1 MSVGY
6 GTQAK
11 ETPLVTMSWEEVEN
25 HIRSMIENGT
35 YMSASEAF
43 LVDTQERNRVANQI
57 FFFLRDGMDEIPE
70 ELGLKA
76 GNYPESEAKL
86 MELLSTHEGR
96 EQLKNILED
105 AANRLASGEAEL
117 KWRHVKSPEYLLSE
131 IADLDRE
138 RLEFPLPDT
147 VEVAQEDFITQ
158 DEIDYALGR
167 GSGYEHG
174 AFRIYEYFMEGHDQK
189 EAVAFLKKEYGIGGG
204 SGGLPGNDDSHN
216 EHDGKGIRLEKGSY
230 GNPYAKVLLNWNVVE
245 KRLRE
250 LIKEDKY
257 LSPQG
262 KENYKAYKEEQ
273 AEKQDS
279 VSFLVWS
286 MDSG

>member
-1 MSVGY
+1 MSV
-6 GTQAK
+6 
-11 ETPLVTMSWEEVEN
+11 
-25 HIRSMIENGT
+25 
-35 YMSASEAF
+35 SEAF

-57 FFFLRDGMDEIPE
+57 YFFLRDGMDEMPE

-76 GNYPESEAKL
+76 GNYSESEAKL

-138 RLEFPLPDT
+138 RLVFPLPDA

-189 EAVAFLKKEYGIGGG
+189 ETVAFLKMNMALAVVPVDCRAMMIPIMNMMEKV
-204 SGGLPGNDDSHN
+204 SVWR
-216 EHDGKGIRLEKGSY
+216 KAVMAIRMQKC
-230 GNPYAKVLLNWNVVE
+230 
-245 KRLRE
+245 
-250 LIKEDKY
+250 
-257 LSPQG
+257 
-262 KENYKAYKEEQ
+262 
-273 AEKQDS
+273 
-279 VSFLVWS
+279 F
-286 MDSG
+286 

>member
-86 MELLSTHEGR
+86 MELLDVYKRQVWTNLR
-96 EQLKNILED
+96 
-105 AANRLASGEAEL
+105 RLL
-117 KWRHVKSPEYLLSE
+117 
-131 IADLDRE
+131 
-138 RLEFPLPDT
+138 
-147 VEVAQEDFITQ
+147 
-158 DEIDYALGR
+158 
-167 GSGYEHG
+167 
-174 AFRIYEYFMEGHDQK
+174 
-189 EAVAFLKKEYGIGGG
+189 
-204 SGGLPGNDDSHN
+204 
-216 EHDGKGIRLEKGSY
+216 
-230 GNPYAKVLLNWNVVE
+230 
-245 KRLRE
+245 
-250 LIKEDKY
+250 
-257 LSPQG
+257 
-262 KENYKAYKEEQ
+262 
-273 AEKQDS
+273 
-279 VSFLVWS
+279 
-286 MDSG
+286 